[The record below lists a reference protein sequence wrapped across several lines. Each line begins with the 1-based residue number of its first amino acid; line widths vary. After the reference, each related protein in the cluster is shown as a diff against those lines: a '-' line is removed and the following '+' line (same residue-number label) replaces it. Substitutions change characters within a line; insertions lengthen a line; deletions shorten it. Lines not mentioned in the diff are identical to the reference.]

1 MSTMRRSTPRRFRV
15 ASNAVLLCAIYAYDA
30 GAPEPR
36 AATIEIGGH
45 SHTRTAHQPTKDRIR
60 EDRGRSADLPRRP
73 PQSAH
78 PPDSDARVRDDLK
91 FTHLSTNE
99 GLSQNDV
106 TAIVQDRRGF
116 MWFATR
122 EGLNRYDGYTFV
134 VYKHIP
140 NDPGSPSSNFIQ
152 DLMEDDKGYLW
163 IATNNGAN
171 KFDPAT
177 ERATRFLHDPNNP
190 NSIGGA
196 SVKSIAQDSLG
207 NLWFGTEDGGLDK
220 LDPTTGRFTHYRNDS
235 DGRFVGRITQ
245 VIPGRHPRDIWFV
258 GERGL
263 FHLNQDLGHITR
275 QPATRSGFSAASV
288 YEDEIGNL
296 WMLGDSPIDGLVKYE
311 RQAERFT
318 RYPVGVG
325 AVGGLASTT
334 MGGSANE
341 VKLAADGQNGLWVPS
356 SLGLYYFDRRTE
368 RFTYRFQHD
377 ESNADSLDSNTVL
390 SVYQDKNGVLWVA
403 TENAGLNILDFGQ
416 KQFVR
421 YTHRPGDPNS
431 LSAGRVK
438 AIYQDR
444 DGVLWVG
451 FFPRALNRLDR
462 TTGHITHYL
471 PNTGE
476 ENSLGPGT
484 TVESIYK
491 DAAGYLWVASGGNGV
506 ARFDERTGRFKQYVP
521 NPDDPNSLVSS
532 HVYTI
537 VGDRK
542 GQMWVGQRGGI
553 GRYDPATDGFT
564 TYRPVPDNPA
574 SRTNAAWVIYQD
586 GSGMLWAGTWSGTLI
601 RFDDEAKSFV
611 SYTPDPGDPHR
622 LQGGGIFTIHEDRTG
637 TLWLG
642 TLDGL
647 YRHDRRTGAFT
658 RYTETQGL
666 PSSTIRCIQEDR
678 LGRLWLSTW
687 KGISRFDPQTET
699 FRNYDVA
706 DGLQSN
712 EFSNGCYQNAAGEIF
727 FGGTKGFN
735 AFFPDNVRDNPY
747 VPPIAI
753 TSFRIFNK
761 PVAIGAQSVLKR
773 AIPYIDALRLS
784 YWDNVFSFEFAALSY
799 INSQK
804 NRYRYK
810 LDNFDPGWS
819 EVDSKQRSATYTN
832 LNPGH
837 YVFRVQGSNSDGVWN
852 EAGCLAAHSDHAAL
866 VDDRVVPG
874 VVRGRGPG
882 VFVGGVLA
890 PDAPG
895 AAQIRHDARG
905 PGRRA
910 HAHCPG
916 ASRHAASELSRAP
929 SAVPDGGVPATGTP
943 GRGEERNWMALL
955 FTQRR
960 RSPKGAMPCRG
971 CEPRRSNAMISRSRS
986 EPWATHSR
994 LRRAVASRPHLG
1006 SQSRAR
1012 HAICTRS
1019 FVTRFTRSRRKPFA
1033 TPSAMRMPRG
1043 SKSRFATTTSSS
1055 DCGFATMARGSI
1067 RRCSPTRGSR
1077 DTMACAAC
1085 RNVRH

>member
-1 MSTMRRSTPRRFRV
+1 MITMRRSTPRCFRV
-15 ASNAVLLCAIYAYDA
+15 ASKILLLCTIHACYAVA
-30 GAPEPR
+30 AEPR
-36 AATIEIGGH
+36 AATIAIGGH
-45 SHTRTAHQPTKDRIR
+45 SHTRTAHQLTTAGVR

-78 PPDSDARVRDDLK
+78 PQDSDARVRDDLR
-91 FTHLSTNE
+91 FTHLTTNE

-140 NDPGSPSSNFIQ
+140 NDPGSLSSNFIQ
-152 DLMEDDKGYLW
+152 DLMEDDHGYLW
-163 IATNNGAN
+163 IATNNGVN

-196 SVKSIAQDSLG
+196 SVKSIARDSLG
-207 NLWFGTEDGGLDK
+207 YLWFGTEDGGLDK

-245 VIPGRHPRDIWFV
+245 VIPGRHHRDIWFV

-318 RYPVGVG
+318 RYPLGAG

-341 VKLAADGQNGLWVPS
+341 VTLAADGQNGLWVPS

-368 RFTYRFQHD
+368 RFTYRFQHN
-377 ESNADSLDSNTVL
+377 ESNADSLNNNTVL
-390 SVYQDKNGVLWVA
+390 SVYHDRNGVLWVG
-403 TENAGLNILDFGQ
+403 TENGGLNILDFRQ
-416 KQFVR
+416 QQFVR

-451 FFPRALNRLDR
+451 FFPRALDRLDR

-506 ARFDERTGRFKQYVP
+506 ARFDERTGRFKQYRP

-537 VGDRK
+537 FGDRN
-542 GQMWVGQRGGI
+542 GQMWVGQQGGI

-586 GSGMLWAGTWSGTLI
+586 RSGMLWAGTWSGTLI
-601 RFDDEAKSFV
+601 RFDDEVKSFV
-611 SYTPDPGDPHR
+611 SYTPDPRDPHK
-622 LQGGGIFTIHEDRTG
+622 LQGGGIYTIHEDRTG
-637 TLWLG
+637 TLWVG

-647 YRHDRRTGAFT
+647 YRHNRRTGAFT

-678 LGRLWLSTW
+678 MGRLWLSTW

-712 EFSNGCYQNAAGEIF
+712 EFSNGCYQSADGEIF

-735 AFFPDNVRDNPY
+735 AFFPENVRDNPY
-747 VPPIAI
+747 VPPVAI

-761 PVAIGAQSVLKR
+761 PVAIGAESVLKK
-773 AIPYIDALRLS
+773 AIPYIDALTLS
-784 YWDNVFSFEFAALSY
+784 YRDNVFSFEFAALSY
-799 INSQK
+799 VNSQK

-810 LDNFDPGWS
+810 LENFDPGWN
-819 EVDSKQRSATYTN
+819 EVDSKQRLATYTN
-832 LNPGH
+832 LNPGQ

-852 EAGCLAAHSDHAAL
+852 EAGVSLPILITPPWWMTAWFRAL
-866 VDDRVVPG
+866 CVG
-874 VVRGRGPG
+874 VVLAVLWAAYLFRMRQ
-882 VFVGGVLA
+882 VQHKFDMTLEARVGERTRIAREL
-890 PDAPG
+890 
-895 AAQIRHDARG
+895 HDTLLQSFHGLLLRFQT
-905 PGRRA
+905 
-910 HAHCPG
+910 
-916 ASRHAASELSRAP
+916 ASYLLPER
-929 SAVPDGGVPATGTP
+929 PAEAKEHTGLVRLNTP
-943 GRGEERNWMALL
+943 
-955 FTQRR
+955 RR
-960 RSPKGAMPCRG
+960 RSPKAATRCRACG
-971 CEPRRSNAMISRSRS
+971 RRPSNVTISRSRS
-986 EPWATHSR
+986 GPLATSSR
-994 LRRAVASRPHLG
+994 PTRAPTSRPH
-1006 SQSRAR
+1006 SVSPSRAR
-1012 HAICTRS
+1012 REICTRS
-1019 FVTRFTRSRRKPFA
+1019 FVTRSTRLLRKPFGM
-1033 TPSAMRMPRG
+1033 PSGTRMPGG
-1043 SKSRFATTTSSS
+1043 SRSRSATTTSNS
-1055 DCGFATMARGSI
+1055 DCACATMARGSI
-1067 RRCSPTRGSR
+1067 RRCSQTRVSR
-1077 DTMACAAC
+1077 DTTDCAAC
-1085 RNVRH
+1085 RNVLH